1 MSSMAS
7 NYDMQRLILGQ
18 GAAVIAVVASLVA
31 ARPLLTERISST
43 LPFMAIT
50 LLYGVMMFGS
60 SYVEEEHH
68 FWYWSAS
75 AWLALLGLKGFD
87 KYVLLPENTTTSIL
101 TNP

>member
-31 ARPLLTERISST
+31 ARSLLSEGIAST
-43 LPFMAIT
+43 LPFLAIT
-50 LLYGVMMFGS
+50 VLYGVMMFGS

-75 AWLALLGLKGFD
+75 AWLALLGLKGFYG
-87 KYVLLPENTTTSIL
+87 YVLRPDNTESL
-101 TNP
+101 Y